1 MDWNAVGLLRKNSKG
16 LAKTLGDYVREN
28 HPARTYEFKKCNRDL
43 QFLIQ
48 AISSSIQ
55 ANNTAPIDHLI
66 RVFYRGDR
74 LQLKTIDVEL
84 EVYDMLEKNILKLF
98 DENDIPQESKNMVSV
113 CIDIMKTGLENGPIH
128 INSDWAERRNYKK
141 YDPDIVIPY
150 NMQEHIETS
159 LQNAPMQTSGYSKF
173 SIIKLLPSDVEIKEF
188 ITKNY
193 FWNDNT
199 GFYEV
204 AVITA
209 PIVYLFMPDADDGL
223 EQFDMDGW
231 AWFTKYFHMGIH
243 GGAVL
248 DYVITQGYNFSF
260 IGCTTEPGDSTTDK
274 QWRKLLSKRFNYKT
288 NDDYPWP
295 IMALCIGKGIDNTG
309 SAKDKY
315 VTQSGDV
322 LPYIAMSPKW
332 AQRKHNIIFY

>member
-113 CIDIMKTGLENGPIH
+113 CIDIMKT
-128 INSDWAERRNYKK
+128 
-141 YDPDIVIPY
+141 
-150 NMQEHIETS
+150 
-159 LQNAPMQTSGYSKF
+159 
-173 SIIKLLPSDVEIKEF
+173 
-188 ITKNY
+188 
-193 FWNDNT
+193 
-199 GFYEV
+199 
-204 AVITA
+204 
-209 PIVYLFMPDADDGL
+209 
-223 EQFDMDGW
+223 
-231 AWFTKYFHMGIH
+231 
-243 GGAVL
+243 VL
-248 DYVITQGYNFSF
+248 
-260 IGCTTEPGDSTTDK
+260 
-274 QWRKLLSKRFNYKT
+274 
-288 NDDYPWP
+288 
-295 IMALCIGKGIDNTG
+295 
-309 SAKDKY
+309 
-315 VTQSGDV
+315 
-322 LPYIAMSPKW
+322 
-332 AQRKHNIIFY
+332 